1 MACTSYK
8 NELVCR
14 KIPRE
19 NMLLFLAWIMF
30 LHEWVPVLLSKNIP
44 LIYVWYLTSR
54 LIRALFSQKRV
65 DPNQVNVL
73 LRKIRPESRRTDVI
87 SPITEVPSPV
97 LSPPPLINII
107 KPTIGGA
114 IGYKVSPIQEIPAPN
129 LSRFIQK

>member
-1 MACTSYK
+1 M
-8 NELVCR
+8 
-14 KIPRE
+14 
-19 NMLLFLAWIMF
+19 
-30 LHEWVPVLLSKNIP
+30 
-44 LIYVWYLTSR
+44 
-54 LIRALFSQKRV
+54 IRALFSQKRV